1 VFGGHPP
8 KLRRIVKSLQKVYEK
23 YADWTGGDKGT
34 NHSYIDVYEKE
45 MSKLKNISLL
55 EIGVQFGHSIK
66 MWEEYFENSWIG
78 GIDITLQYLSF
89 PELENIF
96 LCDGT
101 NKSQVNKILKNKK
114 FDYIIDDASHTLQ
127 DQISSF
133 DIFYPKLK
141 VGGKYFIEDI
151 ASDNNLKKIKNHLLE
166 KNIESFKLYDLRY
179 VKNRFDDIM
188 IVVTK

>member
-1 VFGGHPP
+1 M
-8 KLRRIVKSLQKVYEK
+8 KTLQEVYEK

-45 MSKLKNISLL
+45 MSKIKNISIL

-66 MWEEYFENSWIG
+66 MWQEYFENSWVG
-78 GIDITLQYLSF
+78 GIDITLQYLAFS
-89 PELENIF
+89 ELENVF

-101 NKSQVNKILKNKK
+101 EKNQVEKILKNRK

-127 DQISSF
+127 DQIKSF

-141 VGGKYFIEDI
+141 KNGKYFIEDI
-151 ASDNNLKKIKNHLLE
+151 ANDNNLRKIKDYL
-166 KNIESFKLYDLRY
+166 KQQDIYSFKVYDLRY

>member
-1 VFGGHPP
+1 M
-8 KLRRIVKSLQKVYEK
+8 KTLQEVYEK

-34 NHSYIDVYEKE
+34 NHSYIEVYEKE
-45 MSKLKNISLL
+45 MSKTKNISLL

-66 MWEEYFENSWIG
+66 MWQEYFEDSWIG
-78 GIDITLQYLSF
+78 GIDINLQYLSF
-89 PELENIF
+89 DKLENVHLCSGTDEKEINRIF
-96 LCDGT
+96 
-101 NKSQVNKILKNKK
+101 KNKK
-114 FDYIIDDASHTLQ
+114 FDYVIDDASHTLQ

-141 VGGKYFIEDI
+141 QGGKYFIEDI
-151 ASDNNLKKIKNHLLE
+151 ANDNNLRKIKDHLN
-166 KNIESFKLYDLRY
+166 KQNINSFKTYDLRY

>member
-1 VFGGHPP
+1 MK
-8 KLRRIVKSLQKVYEK
+8 KLQEVYEK

-34 NHSYIDVYEKE
+34 NHSYIEVYEKE
-45 MSKLKNISLL
+45 MSKTKGVSLL

-66 MWEEYFENSWIG
+66 MWQEYFENSWIG
-78 GIDITLQYLSF
+78 GIDITLKYLAF
-89 PELENIF
+89 DGLDNVY

-101 NKSQVNKILKNKK
+101 NEKEVNKSLKNRK
-114 FDYIIDDASHTLQ
+114 FDYVIDDASHTLN
-127 DQISSF
+127 DQTTSF

-141 VGGKYFIEDI
+141 KDGKYFIEDI
-151 ASDNNLKKIKNHLLE
+151 ENDNSLRKIKDHLKKQEIS
-166 KNIESFKLYDLRY
+166 SFTVYDLRY